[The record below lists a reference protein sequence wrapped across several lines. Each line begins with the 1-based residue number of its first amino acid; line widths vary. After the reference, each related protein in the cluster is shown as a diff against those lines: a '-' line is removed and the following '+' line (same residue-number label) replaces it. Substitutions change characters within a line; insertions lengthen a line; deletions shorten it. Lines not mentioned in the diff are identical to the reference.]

1 MNPFQQPGAFSWC
14 ELVTPDVAAAKAFY
28 GPLFGWTLKEGPL
41 GDTPYTVIEVEGKEI
56 GGMAPPPPN
65 QANMPPTWGVYITV
79 EDVDAIAAQATALGG
94 QVLLPPLLIEG
105 TGKFTLIRDPQG
117 ATFCAIEYAQ
127 RS

>member
-14 ELVTPDVAAAKAFY
+14 ELVTPDVAAAKEFY

-41 GDTPYTVIEVEGKEI
+41 GDIPYTVIEVEGKEI

-79 EDVDAIAAQATALGG
+79 ENVDAIAEQAQALGG
-94 QVLLPPLLIEG
+94 QVLLPPMMIEG
-105 TGKFTLIRDPQG
+105 TGKFTLIQDPQG
-117 ATFCAIEYAQ
+117 ATFCAIEYIE
-127 RS
+127 RR